1 MGITLRRLWLLCIR
15 RIDCTGVS
23 AIDTQGQTGR
33 VVNPR
38 PYSYDTSNTEGTGPW
53 LAAFRA

>member
-15 RIDCTGVS
+15 RIDWTGVS

-38 PYSYDTSNTEGTGPW
+38 PYSYDTSNTEGTGPC
-53 LAAFRA
+53 LPG